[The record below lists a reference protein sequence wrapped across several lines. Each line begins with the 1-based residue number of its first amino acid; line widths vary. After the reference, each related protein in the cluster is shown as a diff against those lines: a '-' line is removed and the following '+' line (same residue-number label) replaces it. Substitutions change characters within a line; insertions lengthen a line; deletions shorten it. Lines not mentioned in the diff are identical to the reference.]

1 MSRIKKTFEVL
12 KASGRKALVT
22 FTMAGDPDLENSL
35 AVLKNLPEAGA
46 DLIEIGMPFT
56 DPAADGLTIQHA
68 GQRALKAGATM
79 MTTLQMVRDFRVDNN
94 HTPIILMGY
103 ANPLHS
109 YGFEDFAKDA
119 KNAGVD
125 GLIIV
130 DLPPEE
136 DQDLRKFTD
145 AQGIDMIRL
154 ITPTTDEERLAVVLN
169 GASGF
174 LYYVSITGV
183 TGTAKA
189 NIDALKPHIDMIK
202 SKSDLPVAIGFGIRT
217 PSDAQEMSA
226 LGDAVV
232 VGSSI
237 VEKVKDIGVNGGK
250 LDEVTS
256 LVQSLSDVLGARPAE
271 GAC

>member
-1 MSRIKKTFEVL
+1 MSRIKEKFESLKT
-12 KASGRKALVT
+12 SNRKALVT
-22 FTMAGDPDLENSL
+22 FIMAGDPDLENSL
-35 AVLKNLPEAGA
+35 AVLKSLPDAGA

-68 GQRALKAGATM
+68 GQRALKSGATM
-79 MTTLQMVRDFRVDNN
+79 NTTLQIVRDFRAENN

-109 YGFEDFAKDA
+109 YGFENFATDA

-136 DQDLRKFTD
+136 DAQLRKFTD
-145 AQGIDMIRL
+145 AHGIDMIRL
-154 ITPTTDEERLAVVLN
+154 ITPTTDEERLSVVLD

-189 NIDALKPHIDMIK
+189 DLSALKPHIDMIK
-202 SKSDLPVAIGFGIRT
+202 SKSDLPVAIGFGIKT
-217 PSDAQEMSA
+217 PSDAQEMSV
-226 LGDAVV
+226 LGEAVV

-237 VEKVKDIGVNGGK
+237 VDKVKDIGANDGN
-250 LDEVTS
+250 LEEVTN
-256 LVQSLSDVLGARPAE
+256 LVQSLSGVLGDRPD
-271 GAC
+271 